1 MKGKIDW
8 VLVVI
13 VGYALL
19 MITAGV
25 VTSFFAPRPPDGA
38 RWDEAAKDGW
48 TFVGRTERGTA
59 IRKKYFKEHGVWIF
73 VTATGPES
81 MSAVPLE
88 ILERTDAGDSYKGKK

>member
-1 MKGKIDW
+1 MIKVNFITWLIAAYAATVALIIICSLFIHPPIDQQ
-8 VLVVI
+8 V
-13 VGYALL
+13 
-19 MITAGV
+19 
-25 VTSFFAPRPPDGA
+25 P
-38 RWDEAAKDGW
+38 WDEAPKDGW

-88 ILERTDAGDSYKGKK
+88 VLQRTQAGEQYK